1 MYTTWVELD
10 REALLHNVRALRAL
24 TCPARFMAV
33 VKGNAYGHGMTEIA
47 RAIEPEVDWFGV
59 NSLDEAQGLARAG
72 CARPVLIMG
81 ATPPQRLG
89 EVVAGGFRQVV
100 YDRTTAEALAA
111 AARAAGVVAP
121 VHLKAETG
129 TNRLG
134 ARCEALI
141 ALAAFVRGQPSLAL
155 EGVYTHYANVED
167 TLDGSFAEYQLRRFH
182 EAIAA
187 IETGGAIP
195 LKHSAATA
203 ASILY
208 RQTYFDMVRVGVGL
222 YGLWPSAETREA
234 ARRAEIALE
243 LRPVLTWKARVVH
256 LNDVP
261 FGETVG
267 YGCTYVATRPRRIA
281 VLPVGYYEGLD
292 RSLSNRGR
300 VLVRGAVAPIV
311 GRVAMNMC
319 MVDVTDIPAVTV
331 GDEAVI
337 IGRQGER
344 EHTAEDMATLLETIN
359 YEVVTRISPT
369 VPRVWREAP
378 SPAREV
384 EAVTGHGAASSP
396 PQKRGLG

>member
-1 MYTTWVELD
+1 MHTTWVELD

-24 TCPARFMAV
+24 TQPARFMAV
-33 VKGNAYGHGMTEIA
+33 VKGNAYGHGMAEIA

-59 NSLDEAQGLARAG
+59 NSLDEAQGLVRAG
-72 CARPVLIMG
+72 CSRPVLILG
-81 ATPPQRLG
+81 VTAPERLN

-100 YDRTTAEALAA
+100 FNRETVRALALAA
-111 AARAAGVVAP
+111 QSMGVIVP

-134 ARCEALI
+134 ARCDELI
-141 ALAAFVRGQPSLAL
+141 ELAALVREQPSLTL
-155 EGVYTHYANVED
+155 EGLYTHYANVED
-167 TLDGSFAEYQLRRFH
+167 TIDGSFAEHQLRRFR
-182 EAIAA
+182 ESVDA
-187 IETGGAIP
+187 IETDGPIP
-195 LKHSAATA
+195 IKHSAATA

-208 RQTYFDMVRVGVGL
+208 QQTYFDMVRVGVGL

-234 ARRAEIALE
+234 ARRAKVALD
-243 LRPVLTWKARVVH
+243 LQPVLTWKARVAH
-256 LNDVP
+256 INDVP

-281 VLPVGYYEGLD
+281 VLPVGYYEGVD

-319 MVDVTDIPAVTV
+319 MVDVTDIPNVAP

-337 IGRQGER
+337 IGRQSER
-344 EHTAEDMATLLETIN
+344 ENTAEDMAALLDTIN
-359 YEVVTRISPT
+359 YEVVTRISAS
-369 VPRVWREAP
+369 VPRVWASTDSGIRASETAT
-378 SPAREV
+378 PAT
-384 EAVTGHGAASSP
+384 A
-396 PQKRGLG
+396 

>member
-10 REALLHNVRALRAL
+10 RQALLHNVRALRAL
-24 TCPARFMAV
+24 THPARFMAV
-33 VKGNAYGHGMTEIA
+33 VKGNAYGHGMAEIA

-59 NSLDEAQGLARAG
+59 NSLDEAQGLTRAG
-72 CARPVLIMG
+72 CSRPVLILGMT
-81 ATPPQRLG
+81 APERLG
-89 EVVAGGFRQVV
+89 EVVSGGFRQVV
-100 YDRTTAEALAA
+100 FDRETATALASV
-111 AARAAGVVAP
+111 ARANGMVTP

-134 ARCEALI
+134 ARCEELI
-141 ALAAFVRGQPSLAL
+141 ELAAMVRGQPSLSL
-155 EGVYTHYANVED
+155 EGLYTHYANVED
-167 TLDGSFAEYQLRRFH
+167 TIDGSFAEHQLRRFR
-182 EAIAA
+182 ESVDA
-187 IETGGAIP
+187 IEAAGPIP
-195 LKHSAATA
+195 IKHSAATA

-234 ARRAEIALE
+234 ALRADVSLE

-256 LNDVP
+256 VNDVP

-281 VLPVGYYEGLD
+281 VLPVGYYEGVD

-300 VLVRGAVAPIV
+300 VLVRGCVAPIV

-319 MVDVTDIPAVTV
+319 MVDVTDIPGVAP

-337 IGRQGER
+337 IGHQGER
-344 EHTAEDMATLLETIN
+344 ENSAEDMAALLDTIN
-359 YEVVTRISPT
+359 YEVVTRISAS
-369 VPRVWREAP
+369 VPRVWAP
-378 SPAREV
+378 TAAGSATAG
-384 EAVTGHGAASSP
+384 AVTPATA
-396 PQKRGLG
+396 